1 MKNVSKIHVQIY
13 KLDLEKHFLE
23 NNSEIDQTQ
32 SFSYLQPNHEYIY
45 STQTDSPYIVQ
56 IYDVKI

>member
-1 MKNVSKIHVQIY
+1 MQIY